1 MNYWKVLG
9 RSKLNIY
16 EKIIKRM
23 KELKALYIIN
33 IIKMTHGFLFAE
45 MDSQPVCLSL
55 ANPGLDYPFTIVVFL
70 SLIRVQLF
78 ATPPWTAARQAS
90 LSFTVSRSMLKLVSI
105 GSTMI
110 YSW

>member
-1 MNYWKVLG
+1 
-9 RSKLNIY
+9 
-16 EKIIKRM
+16 M
-23 KELKALYIIN
+23 KELKALYSIN

-55 ANPGLDYPFTIVVFL
+55 ANPGLDYPFTVVVFL

-78 ATPPWTAARQAS
+78 ATLWTAARQAS

-105 GSTMI
+105 GSAMI
-110 YSW
+110 YS

>member
-1 MNYWKVLG
+1 
-9 RSKLNIY
+9 
-16 EKIIKRM
+16 M
-23 KELKALYIIN
+23 KELKALYSIN

-55 ANPGLDYPFTIVVFL
+55 ANPGLDYPFTVVVFL

-78 ATPPWTAARQAS
+78 ATLWTTARQAS

-105 GSTMI
+105 GSAMI
-110 YSW
+110 YS